1 MSPTPVSRMILA
13 SLMLLAGCV
22 SPSAQTVSGTRTTSA
37 TSTANAP
44 RGAPATVWVYPL
56 IKGHGGVHPRPDLL
70 ADLPAGQEYKV
81 IADVVHGSTD
91 HAEAA
96 GALERLARL
105 QNLFAYGGVPREHVH
120 IAAVIEGQAGWAVL
134 KNEAYRKRF
143 KVDNPNLELLGE
155 LRRSGVE
162 LMTCAQALA
171 ENDISD
177 GDVSPDVRVTL
188 SALADFVAYEAQ
200 GYGYLQL

>member
-1 MSPTPVSRMILA
+1 MSPIPVFRLVLA
-13 SLMLLAGCV
+13 SVMLLAGCV
-22 SPSAQTVSGTRTTSA
+22 SPPAQTVTGAKTMRA
-37 TSTANAP
+37 PSTANAP
-44 RGAPATVWVYPL
+44 SAAPATVWVYPL
-56 IKGHGGVHPRPDLL
+56 IKGYGGVHPRPDLL
-70 ADLPAGQEYKV
+70 ADLPAGREYKV

-91 HAEAA
+91 HAHVA

-105 QNLFAYGGVPREHVH
+105 QNLFAYVGVPREHVQ
-120 IAAVIEGQAGWAVL
+120 IAAVIEGQAGWAIL
-134 KNEAYRKRF
+134 TNEAYRKRF

-155 LRRSGVE
+155 LRRSGVQ

-177 GDVSPDVRVTL
+177 SDVSPDVRVTL
-188 SALADFVAYEAQ
+188 SALADFVSYEAQ